1 MQSDSTP
8 HPTLPRSEAPSP
20 ECSEVDD
27 DLEDGNDFD
36 FLNHFDSLK
45 ADFQQVDVEDWS
57 DDDDD
62 EAGGDMDELMEL
74 CRGDLTE
81 IMVNMMLEED
91 PNDLEWMPEKLKNK
105 AAKRKAN
112 FAAAK
117 ERALQVLDACP
128 VEVIRWFINS
138 SRRFVEAYRSGPTGK
153 AAAWAVK
160 KQKQHRAVSERAM
173 VAMENVNTSA

>member
-1 MQSDSTP
+1 MPEGPKAKKAKNNHSISELKKQSRNSPSQSDSTP
-8 HPTLPRSEAPSP
+8 HPTPPRSEAPSP

-27 DLEDGNDFD
+27 DLEHGDDFD

-74 CRGDLTE
+74 CREDLTE

-91 PNDLEWMPEKLKNK
+91 TNDLEWMPEKLRNK
-105 AAKRKAN
+105 AAKRKE
-112 FAAAK
+112 K
-117 ERALQVLDACP
+117 TKGEL
-128 VEVIRWFINS
+128 
-138 SRRFVEAYRSGPTGK
+138 
-153 AAAWAVK
+153 
-160 KQKQHRAVSERAM
+160 
-173 VAMENVNTSA
+173 